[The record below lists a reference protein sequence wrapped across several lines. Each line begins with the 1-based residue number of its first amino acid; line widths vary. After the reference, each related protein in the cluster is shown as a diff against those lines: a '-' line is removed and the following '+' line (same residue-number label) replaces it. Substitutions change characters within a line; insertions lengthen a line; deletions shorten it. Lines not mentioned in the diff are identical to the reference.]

1 MGQWPWPTFV
11 VNIVGALL
19 LGYFHH
25 SVAGASAAVVVSTP
39 LLGTGMCG
47 GLTTFSTVQVETVQK
62 GAAHAVAYTTASML
76 AGARRRPYRHRR
88 PPALLWEHHL

>member
-1 MGQWPWPTFV
+1 
-11 VNIVGALL
+11 LL
-19 LGYFHH
+19 VRLPLSSYRR
-25 SVAGASAAVVVSTP
+25 P

-76 AGARRRPYRHRR
+76 AGLGARRAVLTGTGGT
-88 PPALLWEHHL
+88 PALLWEHHL